1 MSTQL
6 DPIVAEQTAGLE
18 QLVASYRPLPGIFD
32 EMMDGDGRVRAH
44 WRLFLAMLA
53 ALGAEEINRRF
64 AAADRYL
71 RGSGVFYRVYED
83 AAGIERPWPLSH
95 VPLIIEPSEWKFLEA
110 GLIQRAELLE
120 AVLADAYGPAT
131 LNRDGRL
138 PAALLAGNPEF
149 LRPLVGVAAP
159 GGAHLRFYAVDI
171 GRGAD
176 GRWWVLGDRAQAPS
190 GAGYAIENR
199 LALSRAIPEIY
210 RTTRVER
217 VAPFFQAFQAELTAL
232 SRQDDTHVCL
242 LTPGPLSET
251 YFEHAYLARY
261 LGLLL
266 VEGEDL
272 SVRDDGVFVRTVSGL
287 QRTEVLLRRIDADFA
302 DPLELNAASRL
313 GAAGLLQAVRDGKV
327 VIINALGAGLVEAR
341 AMLAF
346 LPALAPIIL
355 GTDLAIPNLATWWL
369 GRADMREE
377 MLEKL
382 DYMVVASAFEPP
394 TDARSASEV
403 LGAKLDEP
411 QRQALVQSIHDRG
424 VDYVMQEAVT
434 LSSMPVW
441 RDGRLQP
448 RPFTLRLFLAKVGER
463 WQVMPGGFV
472 RIADNADA
480 RAVSL
485 QRGAATADAWVL
497 AHGPVAETTL
507 LPTPERIQV
516 QRATGLLPS
525 RAADNL
531 FWVGRY
537 VERAEATLRLTRA
550 MINRVAEA
558 DEAVAPVIVGIGA
571 LLESWNALAS
581 GTGGAPA
588 AFAARAVLT
597 HGDLAGSLP
606 HLAGAARSAAS
617 VIRDRFSPDA
627 WRAINDLATM
637 IAAPL
642 AIGPAESAMIERVE
656 AALRIISSLS
666 GLAQENMTQLAGWR
680 FLELGRRIERAI
692 LTGRLVRCFAQA
704 GAPDGGLELLLEL
717 ADSQI
722 TYRQR
727 YVMIAAR
734 APVIDLV
741 MLDPNNPRSA
751 AFQLDRIETH
761 LSALP
766 RRNAAGRL
774 SPVQQIAASIA
785 TRLRTVDAAA
795 IDEALIIDIEQSLM
809 KLSDAI
815 TAAYLTTNERSEFD
829 LGGAGVIY
837 DVRQTTTCSYATPVA
852 HAHHVLRL
860 TPIPRSGQR
869 VHVAALQIVPEPLHR
884 REGQDFFGN
893 RLTWIEIEEP
903 HKKITVKLSARVA
916 VDAADELD
924 ALATPAW
931 EAVRDEAFATSD
943 IGPLSPAHFLFPSR
957 MVSLDPEIRDYTR
970 ESFAVGRPLLD
981 AAIELMNRLKSDIVY
996 EIGAT
1001 TVTTTP
1007 PMSFALRRGVCQD
1020 FAHIMISG
1028 LRGLGLPAV
1037 YVSGYLR
1044 TMPTTDPTRLQG
1056 ADAMHAWVLVWCG
1069 SAAGWIGLDPTN
1081 AVMAS
1086 DQHVV
1091 LAIGRDYTD
1100 VAPMD
1105 GVIVGSGRQR
1115 IDVAVSVMPAE

>member
-1 MSTQL
+1 MAAHL
-6 DPIVAEQTAGLE
+6 DTIVERETAGLD
-18 QLVASYRPLPGIFD
+18 QFVASYRPLPGIFD

-44 WRLFLAMLA
+44 WRPFLSMLA
-53 ALGAEEINRRF
+53 GLGDEEINRRF

-83 AAGIERPWPLSH
+83 AAGSERPWPLSH
-95 VPLIIEPSEWKFLEA
+95 VPLIIEPAEWKQYA
-110 GLIQRAELLE
+110 TGLIQRAELLE
-120 AVLADAYGPAT
+120 AILADAYGPAW
-131 LNRDGRL
+131 LSRDGRL
-138 PAALLAGNPEF
+138 PAALIAGNPEF
-149 LRPLVGVAAP
+149 LRPLVGVPPP

-176 GRWWVLGDRAQAPS
+176 GRWWVLADRAQAPS

-199 LALSRAIPEIY
+199 LALSRAIPDIY

-217 VAPFFQAFQAELTAL
+217 VAPFFQALQAELHAL
-232 SRQDDTHVCL
+232 SRQDDAHICL
-242 LTPGPLSET
+242 LTPGAMNET

-272 SVRDDGVFVRTVSGL
+272 CVRDDGVFIRTVSGL

-313 GAAGLLQAVRDGKV
+313 GAPGLLQAVRDGKI

-346 LPALAPIIL
+346 LPALAPIVL
-355 GTDLAIPNLATWWL
+355 GADLAVPNVATWWL
-369 GRADMREE
+369 GRDDMREE
-377 MLEKL
+377 MIEKL
-382 DYMVVASAFEPP
+382 DRMVIASAFESP
-394 TDARSASEV
+394 TDGRSASEV
-403 LGAKLDEP
+403 LPAKLDDA
-411 QRQALVQSIHDRG
+411 QHQALIASIRDRG
-424 VDYVMQEAVT
+424 VDYVAQEAVT

-472 RIADNADA
+472 RIAENADA

-497 AHGPVAETTL
+497 ARGPVAETTL
-507 LPTPERIQV
+507 LPTAERIQV

-537 VERAEATLRLTRA
+537 VERAEATLRLVRA
-550 MINRVAEA
+550 MINRAAEA
-558 DEAVAPVIVGIGA
+558 DETAAPVIAGIGL
-571 LLESWNALAS
+571 LLEAWDAVPAE
-581 GTGGAPA
+581 TGGAMA
-588 AFAARAVLT
+588 AFIARAALSRA
-597 HGDLAGSLP
+597 DLPGSLP
-606 HLAGAARSAAS
+606 YLAGAARSAAS

-637 IAAPL
+637 IAMPFAL
-642 AIGPAESAMIERVE
+642 GPPESVIIERVE
-656 AALRIISSLS
+656 ASLRIISSLS

-704 GAPDGGLELLLEL
+704 GGPEGGLEVLLEL

-727 YVMIAAR
+727 YVMVAAR

-741 MLDPNNPRSA
+741 MLDPNNPRSV

-766 RRNAAGRL
+766 GRNGTGRL

-785 TRLRTVDAAA
+785 TRLRTVEAAA
-795 IDEALIIDIEQSLM
+795 IDEALVIDVEQSLM

-815 TAAYLTTNERSEFD
+815 TATYLTNNERSE
-829 LGGAGVIY
+829 
-837 DVRQTTTCSYATPVA
+837 S
-852 HAHHVLRL
+852 
-860 TPIPRSGQR
+860 
-869 VHVAALQIVPEPLHR
+869 
-884 REGQDFFGN
+884 
-893 RLTWIEIEEP
+893 
-903 HKKITVKLSARVA
+903 
-916 VDAADELD
+916 
-924 ALATPAW
+924 AW
-931 EAVRDEAFATSD
+931 EA
-943 IGPLSPAHFLFPSR
+943 
-957 MVSLDPEIRDYTR
+957 
-970 ESFAVGRPLLD
+970 
-981 AAIELMNRLKSDIVY
+981 
-996 EIGAT
+996 
-1001 TVTTTP
+1001 
-1007 PMSFALRRGVCQD
+1007 
-1020 FAHIMISG
+1020 
-1028 LRGLGLPAV
+1028 
-1037 YVSGYLR
+1037 
-1044 TMPTTDPTRLQG
+1044 
-1056 ADAMHAWVLVWCG
+1056 
-1069 SAAGWIGLDPTN
+1069 
-1081 AVMAS
+1081 
-1086 DQHVV
+1086 
-1091 LAIGRDYTD
+1091 LA
-1100 VAPMD
+1100 
-1105 GVIVGSGRQR
+1105 
-1115 IDVAVSVMPAE
+1115 